1 MNIYKKSL
9 EQFQV
14 NTKILNTLPAEWSK
28 FVTDVKLVKDLN
40 TINVDQ
46 IHSHMEQHERHAN
59 KVCLMHERNFN
70 PLALVASHQMTQ
82 FPYQSHQH
90 SHKNSQHQQQVSPY
104 QSSQYGASL
113 ESQQYSVNQSSTPL
127 SITYPSNNYAKKS
140 ETSPSIFGNQSFYI
154 RLIVKVLRTVVE
166 GTVRDQTVRMEPVRY
181 TSYLPLHRYAR
192 MRIQQRLIWDLPCN
206 TECRED
212 HYISHMSIEVKKLTT
227 GRLVNGL
234 FCDGIDMV
242 IKNLDLKPKDIIAEF
257 YGPSWWKE
265 LSKESGSKILP
276 CGDGSCWKAF
286 KPIASLI
293 PKGKLKSVN
302 DTLTTELERYKE

>member
-1 MNIYKKSL
+1 MQGTSLTKQERECKMYDEFDKFTYKTRESLHEYYLRFTLLHNDMNIYKKSL

-127 SITYPSNNYAKKS
+127 SITYPSNNYS
-140 ETSPSIFGNQSFYI
+140 G
-154 RLIVKVLRTVVE
+154 LIVLVFQRGDDPIDAINHVMSLLTAVVTSRYPTTNNQLRNSSNPRQQATINDGRVTLQPIQGRQTSFAAGTIRTYTPGASGSNLGKQRTVICYNYKGEGHMSKQCTKPKRKRDDSWLKEKVL
-166 GTVRDQTVRMEPVRY
+166 
-181 TSYLPLHRYAR
+181 
-192 MRIQQRLIWDLPCN
+192 
-206 TECRED
+206 
-212 HYISHMSIEVKKLTT
+212 
-227 GRLVNGL
+227 LVQAQAHG
-234 FCDGIDMV
+234 
-242 IKNLDLKPKDIIAEF
+242 
-257 YGPSWWKE
+257 
-265 LSKESGSKILP
+265 
-276 CGDGSCWKAF
+276 
-286 KPIASLI
+286 
-293 PKGKLKSVN
+293 
-302 DTLTTELERYKE
+302 